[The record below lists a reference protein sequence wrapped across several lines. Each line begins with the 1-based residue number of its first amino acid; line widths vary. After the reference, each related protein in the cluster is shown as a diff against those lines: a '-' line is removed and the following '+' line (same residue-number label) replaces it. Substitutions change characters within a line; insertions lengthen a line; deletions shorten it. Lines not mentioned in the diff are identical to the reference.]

1 MKERLAIIGGVRTPF
16 CKANGVLKNLQADDL
31 GAFAVKELVLRTGVR
46 STDVDELIF
55 GNVIQPPQSANL
67 SRILAIKAQLPI
79 PCPAYTV
86 NRNCASGMEAI
97 TTAANKI
104 LSDEADIIIAGG
116 TESMSNVPILFGPKM
131 VGLLMKLNKAKTI
144 GSQLKAMSAFRPA
157 FLAPVIPGLVDPL
170 CGLTMGKTAELLARD
185 FTITRQEQDEFSL
198 MSHQRAA
205 AAIEGGKFQ
214 EEIVAIPVPP
224 KYEAMQN
231 LDDGVRSDTSIEN
244 LAKLRPAFEKVTGTV
259 TPGNASQITDGAAA
273 ILLMRESKAKSLGLQ
288 PIGYLSNYAYAALQP
303 NRMGMGPVFATA
315 KLLEKT
321 GGSLKDFDLIEM
333 NEAFAAQVIA
343 NERAFASEAYAKA
356 NLNRDSAIGEI
367 DREKLNVNGGAIAL
381 GHPVGATGTRLI
393 MTLLRE
399 LKERNLNRGLATL
412 CVGGGQGAALQ
423 VEVN

>member
-31 GAFAVKELVLRTGVR
+31 GAFAVKELVLRTGIR

-67 SRILAIKAQLPI
+67 SRILAVKAQLPI

-97 TTAANKI
+97 TTSANKI
-104 LSDEADIIIAGG
+104 LSDEAEIIIAGG

-131 VGLLMKLNKAKTI
+131 VGLLMKLNKAKTM
-144 GSQLKAMSAFRPA
+144 GSQLKAVSSFRPS

-185 FTITRQEQDEFSL
+185 FTISRQEQDEFSL

-205 AAIEGGKFQ
+205 AAIQGGKF
-214 EEIVAIPVPP
+214 EKEIVAIPVPP
-224 KYEAMQN
+224 KYESMQN
-231 LDDGVRSDTSIEN
+231 LDDGVRFDSSMEN
-244 LAKLRPAFEKVTGTV
+244 LGKLRPAFEKVTGTV
-259 TPGNASQITDGAAA
+259 TPGNASQITDGASA
-273 ILLMRESKAKSLGLQ
+273 ILLMRESKAKSLGLK
-288 PIGYLSNYAYAALQP
+288 PIGYLVNYAYAALQP

-321 GGSLKDFDLIEM
+321 GGKLEDFDLIEM

-343 NERAFASEAYAKA
+343 NERAFASEEYAKA
-356 NLNRDSAIGEI
+356 NLNRDKAIGEI

-393 MTLLRE
+393 VTLLRE
-399 LKERNLNRGLATL
+399 LKERNLKRGLATL